1 MSFIDKR
8 AIFLTA
14 CLAGAAAL
22 CACGS
27 DSKTSDGGGSA
38 ADADSKSDTTGGDAT
53 GGNTSGG
60 DATGGNTSGGN
71 TSGGNTSGGNT
82 SGGSAT
88 GGDACKGID
97 LQTSSKNCGECGN
110 ACGENSVCRDG
121 TCVCDEDFEDCD
133 NDGICENWGEC
144 ICRPGETRPCY
155 FGAEETLF
163 EGSRCKA
170 GVFECKKTSFGT
182 YQWGNECVGMVLPSY
197 DYVCDPDQPD
207 LDLDCDG
214 RPDAKQDSDG
224 DGYAICNEAGDAI
237 SDCCDNANMCNTAH
251 PELIHPGAIDC
262 KGNNIDDN
270 CDGIADD
277 SEFACGQ
284 EVVVEAD
291 CKLKERS
298 CSDLASWTYG
308 LQDNVSAGGALA
320 LARALDACMDVVT
333 AESGLPGLIEFTVSA
348 ASDYN
353 IGLDARQINIKDGM
367 YDAGQTK
374 RISPREGGTF
384 AILSSG
390 IAGDA
395 RTELAAQ
402 GKEDKR
408 FSLGGSIPEPY
419 RTAHGNRLQT
429 HPNCPSGGADIYD
442 AVRLHLKIRAPETA
456 KGFSFDFRFFSREY
470 PYFVCSSY
478 NDFFLSLLTDES
490 GNPLPGVNADG
501 NISFDKTGN
510 PVSVNNAFFTTCA
523 NAPCNGNYKKPVGN
537 QCPAML
543 TCAAENPEA
552 AEADQ
557 IMSCGG
563 NMCKDG
569 SEELAAYYPEY
580 YSGKADDPQTKFGGG
595 TAWLTTQAPV
605 VPGEIFNLDF
615 YIWDTGD
622 RVYDSTVILDNFQWK
637 CSETTVGTDFAD
649 GGTVVN

>member
-155 FGAEETLF
+155 FGAEDTLF

-170 GVFECKKTSFGT
+170 GVFECTKTSFGT
-182 YQWGNECVGMVLPSY
+182 YQWGSECVGMVLPSY
-197 DYVCDPDQPD
+197 DYVCDPNQPD

-214 RPDAKQDSDG
+214 RADATQDDDG

-237 SDCCDNANMCNTAH
+237 SDCCDNAYMCNTDR

-270 CDGIADD
+270 CDGIVDD
-277 SEFACGQ
+277 SDFVCGQ

-291 CKLKERS
+291 CKMKERS
-298 CSDLASWTYG
+298 CGNLANWTYESSQSFAAKG
-308 LQDNVSAGGALA
+308 LKEIAS
-320 LARALDACMDVVT
+320 ALDMCMNEISATDNAEDGGIIEVSVT
-333 AESGLPGLIEFTVSA
+333 RSGLSERPDVKQVNVLEA
-348 ASDYN
+348 M
-353 IGLDARQINIKDGM
+353 KDI
-367 YDAGQTK
+367 AGNAL
-374 RISPREGGTF
+374 ISPREGGSF
-384 AILSSG
+384 VLLSTG
-390 IAGDA
+390 LATDVYRMNKATGD
-395 RTELAAQ
+395 Q
-402 GKEDKR
+402 S
-408 FSLGGSIPEPY
+408 FSYGHVIPEPY
-419 RTAHGNRLQT
+419 RTAHSGKLQSHET
-429 HPNCPSGGADIYD
+429 CDSSNIISDS
-442 AVRLHLKIRAPETA
+442 VRLHIKMRAPKTA

-470 PYFVCSSY
+470 PYYVCTGF
-478 NDFFLSLLTDES
+478 NDFFLTLLTDES
-490 GNPLPGVNADG
+490 GKPLPGVNADG
-501 NISFDKTGN
+501 NISFDKNGN

-523 NAPCNGNYKKPVGN
+523 NP
-537 QCPAML
+537 QCHSSFSQSAQGCPR
-543 TCAAENPEA
+543 
-552 AEADQ
+552 
-557 IMSCGG
+557 IMSCDKTTNTCGTE
-563 NMCKDG
+563 CTDG
-569 SEELAAYYPEY
+569 SDELAAYYPDY
-580 YSGKADDPQTKFGGG
+580 FSSATDSTQTKRGGG

-605 VPGEIFNLDF
+605 EPGEIFNLDF

-622 RVYDSTVILDNFQWK
+622 MVYDSTVILDNFQWK